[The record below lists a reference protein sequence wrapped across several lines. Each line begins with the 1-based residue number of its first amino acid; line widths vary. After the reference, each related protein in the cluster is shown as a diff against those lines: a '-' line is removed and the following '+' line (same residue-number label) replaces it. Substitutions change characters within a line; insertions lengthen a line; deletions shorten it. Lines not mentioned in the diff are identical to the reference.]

1 MPTSAP
7 TEKTQHAS
15 SGFARE
21 HIDAAI
27 ASLQPL
33 ERVVI
38 RLLMLQYLDPTPD
51 DIICLAKE
59 RCEPNM

>member
-1 MPTSAP
+1 MPSVTS
-7 TEKTQHAS
+7 TEQTQQAD

-27 ASLQPL
+27 ASLQPV

-38 RLLMLQYLDPTPD
+38 RLLMLQYLDPTHD
-51 DIICLAKE
+51 S
-59 RCEPNM
+59 R